1 MTRTRWCERNAGIDI
16 QSGAIDTQSMLIAL
30 VILLFGSCLLL
41 ASSQIAPRSG
51 GEILREAGF
60 VIIGTVLVSFV
71 YEYVLRRHH
80 DESLLKFITN
90 SLVTNGPKYGLVSIV
105 ERLDF
110 GALFDRLERG
120 DTLLWLDTY
129 CPDAPNYQEHLLS
142 AIQRG
147 ATVHMLAIR
156 PKSEAAKWRANE
168 IKKKFGYSF
177 PRFAEEASNQIE
189 KLKEVLEGSTS
200 EVSQRVKLRLYD
212 DLPCIP
218 MYIHLRGNRPDVAF
232 TSYFLGNPTFSE
244 PHLKW
249 TVTTD
254 GFLRKLYDYFLAK
267 WEAHSDNEV
276 ELIPLPPR

>member
-1 MTRTRWCERNAGIDI
+1 M
-16 QSGAIDTQSMLIAL
+16 
-30 VILLFGSCLLL
+30 
-41 ASSQIAPRSG
+41 
-51 GEILREAGF
+51 
-60 VIIGTVLVSFV
+60 SFV

-110 GALFDRLERG
+110 GALFDRLERVRHAAVVRH
-120 DTLLWLDTY
+120 LLSRCAKNT
-129 CPDAPNYQEHLLS
+129 QEHLLS